1 MEFELS
7 TQQLTKTYNQYKD
20 LLYRIAFT
28 YVKNEADAEDI
39 LQETF
44 LRYFKKNPVFDND
57 EHEKRWLIRVSINLC
72 KNHLLSF
79 WQRNRCEITEQSYM
93 DFNEEEFTLLQET
106 MELPAKQRVIIY
118 LYYYEGYSCK
128 EIAEIIKISESAVK
142 MRLKKGRDILR
153 KRLEA

>member
-44 LRYFKKNPVFDND
+44 LRYFKKNSVFDND

-93 DFNEEEFTLLQET
+93 DFNEEEFALLQET